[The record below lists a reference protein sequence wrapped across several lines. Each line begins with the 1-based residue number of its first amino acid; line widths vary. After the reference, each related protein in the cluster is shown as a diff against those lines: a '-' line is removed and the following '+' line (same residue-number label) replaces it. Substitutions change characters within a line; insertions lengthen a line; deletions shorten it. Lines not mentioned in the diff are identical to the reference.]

1 MVYARTSDLDLCLV
15 RDLEKRKH
23 REDITPN
30 LDVQFMADALTKK
43 VRGYKT
49 APKIGSDNDSI
60 WVYRPQ
66 DTYAMGWITY
76 ADVFETSNSYECR
89 HAVFSPNVHNGKYS
103 YGEKTHMASALHFN
117 KGLLNACKYLRPLN
131 ITQVLQQVQRPFC
144 RGVSRSLDEVKTKV
158 HKITNKIDTNVFGRT
173 RLDTAPLKNELA
185 NILKSDYEFL
195 DKELEVQLTEAFQ
208 ATKDLHDSRDI
219 HDIDHTFIE
228 AVQSQGA
235 NLYRV
240 VKKVGQSFS
249 LFRHDDSAENK
260 TTYTQEQLPARLLGA
275 MSVLS
280 MVDEDQYVAGVGYRA
295 GENMFYIKGE

>member
-1 MVYARTSDLDLCLV
+1 MITARTNDIDLCLV

-23 REDITPN
+23 RTDITPN

-49 APKIGSDNDSI
+49 APKTDDSI

-89 HAVFSPNVHNGKYS
+89 HAVFSPNAHNGKYS
-103 YGEKTHMASALHFN
+103 YGEKTHMASALHYN

-144 RGVSRSLDEVKTKV
+144 RGVSRSLDEAKVKAC
-158 HKITNKIDTNVFGRT
+158 KIIDEVNTDIFSRS
-173 RLDTAPLKNELA
+173 RLNTAPLKNELA
-185 NILKSDYEFL
+185 NILKSDYEFI
-195 DKELEVQLTEAFQ
+195 DKDLEAQLTEAFQ

-219 HDIDHTFIE
+219 HDVDHTFIE

-280 MVDEDQYVAGVGYRA
+280 MVDEGQYVAGVGYRA